1 MNTENLTNELKAD
14 DYAEPRCLLN
24 MNTGLKNVPT
34 RSVPVGRIVEK
45 LDGLL
50 SRNDWTAAER
60 HLNYWLADAE
70 SCGDRKGALAIEGER
85 MGLFRKR
92 GREKE
97 AMEAV
102 DHALELIRE
111 LEMEDSLT
119 AATTY
124 VNIATVCKTF
134 GHAER
139 GLPFFEKARTVYEA
153 NLSGDDPRLGGLYNN
168 TALALADLGRL
179 GEARDFYEKALQV
192 MRSVPGSELE
202 QAVTK
207 LNLAD
212 LEVAEKGS
220 EEADE
225 TVQALLGE
233 GRALLDTPQLP
244 RNGYYAYVLTSCA
257 PTFEYYGRFADAA
270 ELKEAAQAI
279 YNRPEVTE

>member
-24 MNTGLKNVPT
+24 MNTGLKNVPA
-34 RSVPVGRIVEK
+34 RSAPVGRIVEK
-45 LDGLL
+45 LDELL
-50 SRNDWTAAER
+50 SRNDWAAAER

-124 VNIATVCKTF
+124 VNIATVYKTF
-134 GHAER
+134 GYAEK
-139 GLPFFEKARTVYEA
+139 GLPFFEKARIIYEA

-192 MRSVPGSELE
+192 MRKVPGSELE

-212 LEVAEKGS
+212 LEAVEKGP

-225 TVQALLGE
+225 AVQALLDE
-233 GRALLDTPQLP
+233 GRLLLDTPQLP

-270 ELKEAAQAI
+270 ELKETAQAI

>member
-1 MNTENLTNELKAD
+1 MDKEILTNELKAE
-14 DYAEPRCLLN
+14 DYDEPRCLLN
-24 MNTGLKNVPT
+24 MNAGLKEVPQRT
-34 RSVPVGRIVEK
+34 VPVGRIVEK
-45 LDGLL
+45 LDELL
-50 SRNDWTAAER
+50 SRNDWAAAER
-60 HLNYWLADAE
+60 HLDYWLADAQ
-70 SCGDRKGALAIEGER
+70 SCADRKGALAIEGER

-92 GREKE
+92 GRKKE

-102 DHALELIRE
+102 DHALKLIRS

-134 GHAER
+134 GHAEK
-139 GLPFFEKARTVYEA
+139 GLPFFEKARVIYEA
-153 NLSGDDPRLGGLYNN
+153 NLNNDDPRLGGLYNN

-179 GEARDFYEKALQV
+179 KEARASYEKALKV
-192 MRSVPGSELE
+192 MQKVPGSELE

-212 LEVAEKGS
+212 LEAAEKGP

-225 TVQALLGE
+225 TVQALLDE
-233 GRALLDTPQLP
+233 GRALLDTPELP

>member
-1 MNTENLTNELKAD
+1 MDKKNLTDELRAEEYD
-14 DYAEPRCLLN
+14 EPRCLLN
-24 MNTGLKNVPT
+24 MNSGLKEVPQRT
-34 RSVPVGRIVEK
+34 VPVGRIVEK
-45 LDGLL
+45 LDELL
-50 SRNDWTAAER
+50 SRNDWAAAER

-70 SCGDRKGALAIEGER
+70 SCGDKKGALAVEGER

-102 DHALELIRE
+102 GHALELIRE
-111 LEMEDSLT
+111 LKMEDSLT
-119 AATTY
+119 AGTTY
-124 VNIATVCKTF
+124 VNIATVYKTF
-134 GHAER
+134 GHAEQ
-139 GLPFFEKARTVYEA
+139 GLPFFEKARIIYEA

-179 GEARDFYEKALQV
+179 GEARDSYEKALQV
-192 MRSVPGSELE
+192 MQEVPGSELE
-202 QAVTK
+202 LAVTK

-212 LEVAEKGS
+212 LEAAEKGP

-225 TVQALLGE
+225 TVQALLDE

-270 ELKEAAQAI
+270 ELNASAQAI
-279 YNRPEVTE
+279 YTRPEVTE